1 MFESIFYKY
10 IYFANFDIYYFKK
23 KNHPAI
29 YRELKSSELNIYKRL
44 KYINSLIK
52 IDVALSVLN
61 ETLAPVIT
69 C

>member
-1 MFESIFYKY
+1 
-10 IYFANFDIYYFKK
+10 
-23 KNHPAI
+23 
-29 YRELKSSELNIYKRL
+29 
-44 KYINSLIK
+44 LIK